1 MRRQRDA
8 AFTDEIITNIK
19 QFQTD
24 TDCDKPDERTVS
36 HAKEKTVNPIVTGQ
50 KNVGQLGN
58 NRAHRDGSIDV
69 TERYIRPSKV
79 PYLVC
84 DPSSRQLKKQKVF
97 PARYYCRAVF
107 MLLPST

>member
-24 TDCDKPDERTVS
+24 TDCDKPDEMIVS

-50 KNVGQLGN
+50 KNVGQFGN
-58 NRAHRDGSIDV
+58 NGAHRSRMFIEQPEKTPGFLCEAGSG
-69 TERYIRPSKV
+69 
-79 PYLVC
+79 C
-84 DPSSRQLKKQKVF
+84 GG
-97 PARYYCRAVF
+97 
-107 MLLPST
+107 LLQD

>member
-24 TDCDKPDERTVS
+24 TDCDKPDEMIVS

-50 KNVGQLGN
+50 KNVGQFGN
-58 NRAHRDGSIDV
+58 NGACGDCVPLEQHPK
-69 TERYIRPSKV
+69 TEEGI
-79 PYLVC
+79 L
-84 DPSSRQLKKQKVF
+84 
-97 PARYYCRAVF
+97 YYA
-107 MLLPST
+107 

>member
-58 NRAHRDGSIDV
+58 NRARGSRMSA
-69 TERYIRPSKV
+69 EQP
-79 PYLVC
+79 
-84 DPSSRQLKKQKVF
+84 KKTPGF
-97 PARYYCRAVF
+97 LCEAGSGCGG
-107 MLLPST
+107 LLQDQRWRVRNS